1 MIVVMAMIRAK
12 GEQRRSGF
20 VDLDFD
26 GGCGC
31 PILLSLQLNKYFS
44 TPFGTVRRS
53 DSASFVDLTQ
63 FNDYYSWTSVF
74 HFSCHAVG
82 ITPEASPRFE
92 PSLIK
97 KREQTIPSESKPQPH
112 PKI

>member
-63 FNDYYSWTSVF
+63 FNDYRPTPGNGTTGEMGQHPNLNIQHLPRSHSITSDLF
-74 HFSCHAVG
+74 
-82 ITPEASPRFE
+82 
-92 PSLIK
+92 
-97 KREQTIPSESKPQPH
+97 
-112 PKI
+112 